1 MPQVWN
7 NILLCIFALVISINC
22 FAQDF
27 TEEFESLINTEK
39 PNLLPEKMLITQRIL
54 WGEKGL
60 FRKTGIAKLS
70 IENREKELIIRE
82 KMLKAHQI
90 IGYITFAGMIYQGI
104 LGGKMYNGDY
114 SVYDTHKTLGKVV
127 SASYFTGAGL
137 SLFTPPP
144 LVSREREGL
153 NNIKLHKIFANI
165 HVPAMII
172 TNIYADK
179 QNDADKYREIHK
191 VPLFFCYDFNNT
203 TTMRIIARFILTSVT

>member
-1 MPQVWN
+1 MPKIKN
-7 NILLCIFALVISINC
+7 NILLSIFSLIISINC

-27 TEEFESLINTEK
+27 TEEFENLINTEK
-39 PNLLPEKMLITQRIL
+39 PSLLPEKMLITQRVL
-54 WGEKGL
+54 WGEGGL
-60 FRKTGIAKLS
+60 FRKTGITKLN
-70 IENREKELIIRE
+70 IENREKELIVRE

-104 LGGKMYNGDY
+104 LGGKLYNGDY
-114 SVYDTHKTLGKVV
+114 SVYNTHKTLGKIV

-153 NNIKLHKIFANI
+153 NNIKLHKILANV
-165 HVPAMII
+165 HVPAMIV

-179 QNDADKYREIHK
+179 QHGNRSHKEIHK
-191 VPLFFCYDFNNT
+191 ASAYTAVASYTLAMFTIIFDF
-203 TTMRIIARFILTSVT
+203 

>member
-7 NILLCIFALVISINC
+7 NILLSIFALAISINC

-27 TEEFESLINTEK
+27 TEEFESLINIEK

-70 IENREKELIIRE
+70 IENRQKELIVRE

-114 SVYDTHKTLGKVV
+114 SVYKTHKTLGKVV

-172 TNIYADK
+172 TNVYADK
-179 QNDADKYREIHK
+179 QHDADKYREIHK
-191 VPLFFCYDFNNT
+191 VSAYTAFASYSFAMISIILDF
-203 TTMRIIARFILTSVT
+203 